1 MKIYVSSDI
10 EGVAGVVTPLQ
21 GTPGNGEYERARRL
35 MTEEVNAAV
44 EGAYA
49 GGATEVLVNDSHG
62 PMTNLLPD
70 LLDPRAELIQ
80 GKPKPPN
87 MVAELTADYAGA
99 FFLGYHAGAG
109 RHGVL
114 AHTVNG
120 FAFREIRLN
129 GQPCSEAT
137 LNGAYAGTLG
147 VPVLLLSG
155 DDVTARE
162 CGAHFPGAQL
172 VTTKRALGN
181 RAARSLSPKRAQDE
195 LRHAAAA
202 AVTLAA
208 GGGPAPFVIPPPYVL
223 EVVLTA
229 PALAD
234 LAAVIPVAER
244 VDPMTVRFQCN
255 TMGEVL
261 GWINVLSPLL
271 LSLR

>member
-1 MKIYVSSDI
+1 MNIYISSDI
-10 EGVAGVVTPLQ
+10 EGVAGVVSSQQ
-21 GTPGNGEYERARRL
+21 GTPGNPEYERARRL
-35 MTEEVNAAV
+35 MTEEVNAAI
-44 EGAYA
+44 EGAFA

-62 PMTNLLPD
+62 PMTNILPD

-87 MVAELTADYAGA
+87 MVAELTAEHAGA
-99 FFLGYHAGAG
+99 FFLGYHSGAG

-114 AHTVNG
+114 AHTVSG

-137 LNGAYAGTLG
+137 LNGAYAGSLG

-162 CGAHFPGAQL
+162 CGVHFPGARI

-181 RAARSLSPKRAQDE
+181 RAARSLSPVRARDA
-195 LRHAAAA
+195 LRAAATE
-202 AVTLAA
+202 AVGLVGSGTLAPFTIP
-208 GGGPAPFVIPPPYVL
+208 GPYEL
-223 EVVLTA
+223 EVVLRA

-234 LAAVIPVAER
+234 LAAVIPVAR
-244 VDPMTVRFQCN
+244 RIDPLTVGFRAE
-255 TMGEVL
+255 TMRDVL
-261 GWINVLSPLL
+261 GWINTLSPLVGTL
-271 LSLR
+271 G

>member
-1 MKIYVSSDI
+1 MKIYISADI

-35 MTEEVNAAV
+35 MTEEVNAAIN
-44 EGAYA
+44 GAFA

-62 PMTNLLPD
+62 PMTNLLPE

-87 MVAELTADYAGA
+87 MVAELTEEYAGA

-114 AHTVNG
+114 SHTVNG

-137 LNGAYAGTLG
+137 LNGAYAGSLG

-155 DDVTARE
+155 DDLTAQE
-162 CGAHFPGAQL
+162 CGAHFPGAQV
-172 VTTKRALGN
+172 VTTKRALSH
-181 RAARSLSPKRAQDE
+181 RAARSLSPARAQE
-195 LRHAAAA
+195 RLRAAAIA
-202 AVTLAA
+202 ALARARIEAPALFTIA
-208 GGGPAPFVIPPPYVL
+208 GPYQL
-223 EVVLTA
+223 ELVMT

-234 LAAVIPVAER
+234 LAAVIPVAR
-244 VDPMTVRFQCN
+244 RIDPITVGFHAD
-255 TMGEVL
+255 TIGEVL
-261 GWINVLSPLL
+261 GWINALSPLL
-271 LSLR
+271 STLR